1 MTSKRKDPFWRL
13 PGAIQHLPDGAEIR
27 EESIGA
33 DHVLLHVTFPDD
45 TDVERISQFAR
56 NFTKE
61 MPKNVRAIFTM
72 EGIEIKVKRPRSV
85 SLQMVNNRIDSEA
98 LLSQIKGLIE
108 DNDITNVNLHIQGND
123 IFAPEV
129 RVGPVGIPAKPS
141 NLVTK
146 KPNEVVTVTKK
157 VKLEVPCPACRGN
170 GKVNIAGQTD
180 ICGWCQ
186 GNALVE
192 DEVAKEYE
200 AKQKRS
206 EAAKKA
212 AATRAANK
220 KKGKSNG
227 QPRKRRSSRQA
238 KDGKTRGGSQKKGGG
253 RKTKTT

>member
-13 PGAIQHLPDGAEIR
+13 PGTIQHLPDGAEIR

-72 EGIEIKVKRPRSV
+72 EGIKINVKRPRSV

-98 LLSQIKGLIE
+98 LLSQIKELIE

-129 RVGPVGIPAKPS
+129 RVGPIGIPAKPS
-141 NLVTK
+141 NLVK
-146 KPNEVVTVTKK
+146 KPKT

-170 GKVNIAGQTD
+170 GKVNIAGVTD
-180 ICGWCQ
+180 ICGWCN
-186 GNALVE
+186 GHAMIDE
-192 DEVAKEYE
+192 EVAKEYE

-227 QPRKRRSSRQA
+227 RP
-238 KDGKTRGGSQKKGGG
+238 GKTRTGGPAKDAKARRSPQKKGGR
-253 RKTKTT
+253 RKAKTT